1 MAQWIYGKNTVREA
15 LLHRRVKKIG
25 ILPSFSDA
33 TILALITEQHLPV
46 ERMSAQRLDDLAQGS
61 HQGIIADIKPFS
73 YTPMDTWLTS
83 ISQKVNP
90 LVVMLDEVQDP
101 QNLGAIIRNAVG
113 LFADAIILKKHQQ
126 VEVTPTVMKI
136 ASGAIEHL
144 AIIQVTNLSNAMT
157 ELKDKGFWIASTS
170 LTDAMDYRA
179 FDYRGPIAVIFGS
192 EGQGVSPLVN
202 QRADVRIRIPLSPKL
217 ESFNVASSVAI
228 VLAEVYRQRFPLK

>member
-15 LLHRRVKKIG
+15 LLNRRVKKLG
-25 ILPSFSDA
+25 IVSTFSDA
-33 TILALITEQHLPV
+33 TILALASEQHVPV
-46 ERMSAQRLDDLAQGS
+46 ERMSAQRIDELVRGS
-61 HQGIIADIKPFS
+61 HQGIIAHIKPFS
-73 YTPMDTWLTS
+73 YTPLDEWMQL
-83 ISQKVNP
+83 ISSKPDP
-90 LVVMLDEVQDP
+90 LVVILDEVQDP

-113 LFADAIILKKHQQ
+113 LFADAIIIKKHQQ

-136 ASGAIEHL
+136 ASGAIEHI
-144 AIIQVTNLSNAMT
+144 AIMQVINLSHAMKQ
-157 ELKDKGFWIASTS
+157 LKDKGFWIASTTLS
-170 LTDAMDYRA
+170 DAIDYRT

-192 EGQGVSPLVN
+192 EGEGVSPLVN

>member
-25 ILPSFSDA
+25 IIPTFSDA
-33 TILALITEQHLPV
+33 SILALITEQHLPV

-90 LVVMLDEVQDP
+90 LVVILDEVQDP
-101 QNLGAIIRNAVG
+101 QNLG
-113 LFADAIILKKHQQ
+113 AIILKKHQQ

-170 LTDAMDYRA
+170 LTDAIDYRA